1 MMMGA
6 RFLIVMAA
14 TVFAAGPIRAASA
27 ATAAEFLACA
37 SEKDDARRLACF
49 DAAAARVQTAPA
61 NSPPAIAAAPLSQE
75 EKFGL
80 RGELKQEKAQK
91 LPELQELEQL
101 QAQVAKVT
109 TKPHGELVVTLEN
122 GQVWT
127 EIQTN
132 SGARVKA
139 GDRVAIKSGAL
150 GSFLLVAP
158 NGRSTRVTRV
168 R

>member
-1 MMMGA
+1 MTMSA
-6 RFLIVMAA
+6 RLVIAMAA
-14 TVFAAGPIRAASA
+14 ALVTAGSARAAA
-27 ATAAEFLACA
+27 PATTAEFLNCA
-37 SEKDDARRLACF
+37 GEKDDTRRLACF
-49 DAAAARVQTAPA
+49 DAAVDRARAAPA
-61 NSPPAIAAAPLSQE
+61 NPAPAVVATPLSQE

-91 LPELQELEQL
+91 VPELQELEQL
-101 QAQVAKVT
+101 QAQVTKVS

-139 GDRVAIKSGAL
+139 GDRVAIKPGAL

>member
-1 MMMGA
+1 MRIGA
-6 RFLIVMAA
+6 RFVLGMAVA
-14 TVFAAGPIRAASA
+14 LVTAGPARAAVPD
-27 ATAAEFLACA
+27 ATAGFLACA
-37 SEKDDARRLACF
+37 AEKDDARRLACF
-49 DAAAARVQTAPA
+49 DAAVDRAQAAPPNQ
-61 NSPPAIAAAPLSQE
+61 PPAVAAAPLSKE

-80 RGELKQEKAQK
+80 RGELKQEKVQK
-91 LPELQELEQL
+91 VPELQELEQL
-101 QAQVAKVT
+101 QAEITKVSS
-109 TKPHGELVVTLEN
+109 KPHGELVVTLEN

-139 GDRVAIKSGAL
+139 GDQVTIKAGVL

-158 NGRSTRVTRV
+158 NGRSTKVTRV

>member
-1 MMMGA
+1 MTMGA
-6 RFLIVMAA
+6 RLVIVTAA
-14 TVFAAGPIRAASA
+14 TLVAAGTAAA
-27 ATAAEFLACA
+27 ATTAEFLACA
-37 SEKDDARRLACF
+37 AVKDDARRLACF
-49 DAAAARVQTAPA
+49 DAVVDRAQAAPA
-61 NSPPAIAAAPLSQE
+61 NQAPAVAAAPLSQE

-91 LPELQELEQL
+91 VPELQELEQL
-101 QAQVAKVT
+101 QAQVTKVS

-122 GQVWT
+122 GQVWA

-132 SGARVKA
+132 SGARVKV
-139 GDRVAIKSGAL
+139 GERVTIKAGAL

>member
-1 MMMGA
+1 MTMGA
-6 RFLIVMAA
+6 RLMIAMAAALVMA
-14 TVFAAGPIRAASA
+14 GPARASA
-27 ATAAEFLACA
+27 PATTAEFLACA
-37 SEKDDARRLACF
+37 AEKDDARRLACF
-49 DAAAARVQTAPA
+49 DAAVDRARTAPA
-61 NSPPAIAAAPLSQE
+61 NPAPAVAAAPLSQE

-91 LPELQELEQL
+91 VPELQELEQL
-101 QAQVAKVT
+101 QAQVTKVS

-139 GDRVAIKSGAL
+139 GDRVAIKPGAL

>member
-1 MMMGA
+1 MTMGA
-6 RFLIVMAA
+6 GFVLVMATA
-14 TVFAAGPIRAASA
+14 LVTAGPAHAVA
-27 ATAAEFLACA
+27 PATTAEFLACGA
-37 SEKDDARRLACF
+37 EKNDAQRLACF
-49 DAAAARVQTAPA
+49 DAAVDRARAVPANPAPA
-61 NSPPAIAAAPLSQE
+61 VVAAPLSQE

-91 LPELQELEQL
+91 VPELQELEQL
-101 QAQVAKVT
+101 QAQVTSVSS
-109 TKPHGELVVTLEN
+109 KPHGELVVTLEN

-127 EIQTN
+127 EIQTS

-139 GDRVAIKSGAL
+139 GERVTIKAGAL

-158 NGRSTRVTRV
+158 NGRSTKVTRV

>member
-1 MMMGA
+1 MTMGA
-6 RFLIVMAA
+6 RLLLAMAA
-14 TVFAAGPIRAASA
+14 SLVTAGPARAAEPA
-27 ATAAEFLACA
+27 AKAEFLACA
-37 SEKDDARRLACF
+37 TEKDDTRRLACF
-49 DAAAARVQTAPA
+49 DAAVDRAQSAPA
-61 NSPPAIAAAPLSQE
+61 NPAPAVAAAPLSQE

-91 LPELQELEQL
+91 VPELQELEQL
-101 QAQVAKVT
+101 QAQVTKVS

-139 GDRVAIKSGAL
+139 GDRVAIKAGAL

>member
-1 MMMGA
+1 MTMGA
-6 RFLIVMAA
+6 RLMIVMAA
-14 TVFAAGPIRAASA
+14 TLVTAGPARAAASA
-27 ATAAEFLACA
+27 TTAEFLACGA
-37 SEKDDARRLACF
+37 EKDDARRLACF
-49 DAAAARVQTAPA
+49 DAAVDRARTAPA
-61 NSPPAIAAAPLSQE
+61 NPAPAVVAAPLSQE

-91 LPELQELEQL
+91 VPELQELEQL
-101 QAQVAKVT
+101 QAQVTKVS
-109 TKPHGELVVTLEN
+109 TKPHGELVLTLEN

-139 GDRVAIKSGAL
+139 WDRVAIKPGAL

>member
-1 MMMGA
+1 MTMGA
-6 RFLIVMAA
+6 RLLIAMAA
-14 TVFAAGPIRAASA
+14 TLVTAGPARAAEPVIK
-27 ATAAEFLACA
+27 AEFFACA
-37 SEKDDARRLACF
+37 AEKDDARRLACF
-49 DAAAARVQTAPA
+49 DAAVDRAQAAPA
-61 NSPPAIAAAPLSQE
+61 NQAPAVVAAPLSQE

-91 LPELQELEQL
+91 APELQELEQL
-101 QAQVAKVT
+101 QAQVTKVSV
-109 TKPHGELVVTLEN
+109 KPHGELVVTLEN

-139 GDRVAIKSGAL
+139 GDRVAIKAGAL

-158 NGRSTRVTRV
+158 NGRSTKVTRV

>member
-1 MMMGA
+1 MTMSA
-6 RFLIVMAA
+6 RLVIAVAA
-14 TVFAAGPIRAASA
+14 ALVTADAARAVAPE
-27 ATAAEFLACA
+27 ATAGFIACA
-37 SEKDDARRLACF
+37 AEKDDTRRLACF
-49 DAAAARVQTAPA
+49 DAAVDRARTAPA
-61 NSPPAIAAAPLSQE
+61 NPAPVVVAAPLSQE

-91 LPELQELEQL
+91 VPELQELEQL
-101 QAQVAKVT
+101 QAQVTKVS

>member
-1 MMMGA
+1 MKAGV
-6 RFLIVMAA
+6 RFAL
-14 TVFAAGPIRAASA
+14 GL
-27 ATAAEFLACA
+27 TAALGMAWPCASYAANPAAAFLACA
-37 SEKDDARRLACF
+37 AEKDDARRLACF
-49 DAAAARVQTAPA
+49 DAAVGQVQAAPGNPTPA
-61 NSPPAIAAAPLSQE
+61 VAAVPLSQE

-91 LPELQELEQL
+91 TPELQELEQL
-101 QAQVAKVT
+101 QARVT
-109 TKPHGELVVTLEN
+109 SVSSKLHGELVVTLEN

-132 SGARVKA
+132 SGARIKA
-139 GDRVAIKSGAL
+139 GDQVAIKAGAL

-158 NGRSTRVTRV
+158 NGRSTRVTRI

>member
-1 MMMGA
+1 MTMGA
-6 RFLIVMAA
+6 RLVITMAA
-14 TVFAAGPIRAASA
+14 TLVAAGPVGAAA
-27 ATAAEFLACA
+27 PATTPEFLACA
-37 SEKDDARRLACF
+37 AEKDDARRLACF
-49 DAAAARVQTAPA
+49 DAVVERARAAPA
-61 NSPPAIAAAPLSQE
+61 HPAPTVAAPPLSQE

-91 LPELQELEQL
+91 VPELQELEQL
-101 QAQVAKVT
+101 QAQVTKVS

-139 GDRVAIKSGAL
+139 GDRVAIKAGAL